1 MVNSHETW
9 FFKWNGQKKG
19 KLRKG
24 SKKCGSFTYRKE
36 IPSVTL
42 VATITFRKPL
52 TFSSF
57 IQPCKTCRL
66 LERHQKIVLFARV
79 ILRTKLIRFS
89 CLFVCLFVCVIVV
102 CFLVKFKGVH
112 LPHGVID
119 IGTKFQRASKSC
131 LSFLP
136 TFASMASLPCSSLKN
151 LSHRVHLSCFNHQS
165 R

>member
-9 FFKWNGQKKG
+9 FFKSNGQKKG

-24 SKKCGSFTYRKE
+24 SKKCGSYTYKKE

-66 LERHQKIVLFARV
+66 LECHQKIVLFTRV
-79 ILRTKLIRFS
+79 IFRTKLIRFS
-89 CLFVCLFVCVIVV
+89 FLFVCMIVV
-102 CFLVKFKGVH
+102 FFLVKFKGVH
-112 LPHGVID
+112 SPHDAID
-119 IGTKFQRASKSC
+119 NAGLKIRAGSRRSR
-131 LSFLP
+131 P
-136 TFASMASLPCSSLKN
+136 ASLQGFAGHFHCIESPY
-151 LSHRVHLSCFNHQS
+151 RDDVYQV
-165 R
+165 